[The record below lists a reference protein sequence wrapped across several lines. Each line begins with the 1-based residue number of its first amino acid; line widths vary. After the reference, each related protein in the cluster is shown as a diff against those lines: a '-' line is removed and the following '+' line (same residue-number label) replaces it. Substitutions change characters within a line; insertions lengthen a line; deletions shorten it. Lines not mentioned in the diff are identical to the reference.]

1 VDSISAPMPSRS
13 RHASWGYALA
23 LLLGAIVTIYALA
36 TVKWLP
42 LPAKVSKALANHS
55 IGASILT
62 GGRSLPPPPSWQA
75 AWGYAQAYF
84 GAVLTAVIAGLVIG
98 GAIQAL
104 VPTSFFRKVAGV
116 SNIRATFFATLGAL
130 PVMF

>member
-1 VDSISAPMPSRS
+1 MDSIGASPPSR
-13 RHASWGYALA
+13 RRGAVGYGLA
-23 LLLGAIVTIYALA
+23 LTLGAVATIYALA
-36 TVKWLP
+36 SVKWLP
-42 LPAKVSKALANHS
+42 LPAKVSKALATHS

-62 GGRSLPPPPSWQA
+62 GGRPLPPPPSWQA
-75 AWGYAQAYF
+75 AWGYASAYF

-104 VPTSFFRKVAGV
+104 VPTRFVQKFAGV
-116 SNIRATFFATLGAL
+116 SNLRATLFATLGAL